1 MPTIR
6 VVLDTN
12 VVVSAHLNS
21 EGHERH
27 VLDLVLG
34 GKLHLAVSEVILIE
48 YEGML
53 RRTGFRLSPRRVT
66 RSMRLLREAARVVT
80 PHRDLNITRD
90 PADNRF
96 LECADAAK
104 ADYLVTGNKRHFP
117 KRWRQTLVVNAR
129 ELLEWIIPDLRR

>member
-21 EGHERH
+21 EGYERH
-27 VLDLVLG
+27 VLDLVLA
-34 GKLHLAVSEVILIE
+34 GKLQLAVSEAILAE
-48 YEGML
+48 YDGVV
-53 RRTGFRLSPRRVT
+53 RRPRFRLSPRQVS
-66 RSMRLLREAARVVT
+66 RSMRLLREAARLVT
-80 PHRDLNITRD
+80 PHRELTITRD

-96 LECADAAK
+96 LECAEAAK

-117 KRWRQTLVVNAR
+117 KQRRQTLVVNAR
-129 ELLEWIIPDLRR
+129 EVLEWIIPVLRR